1 MKGTIR
7 IVVGF
12 LLVLGVVGADDYAL
26 EMMQD
31 PPHVLQTLG
40 LAVLGLGLMFSG
52 TNAMKENV

>member
-12 LLVLGVVGADDYAL
+12 LIVLGAVGAEDYAL
-26 EMMQD
+26 EMMTD

-40 LAVLGLGLMFSG
+40 LAVIGLGLMFSG
-52 TNAMKENV
+52 ATAVKENV